1 MPELSNFLPD
11 PAMLWLR
18 RFAAC
23 RREVLEFRLEQEM
36 SSSLAK
42 AVTCYL
48 DGQGHGTDG
57 LFTTAFDSMNIIRLS
72 EKTPPNGM
80 VYKPSLCITLQGA
93 KEVEFGDAIF
103 EYGSMAFLLV
113 SIEIPA
119 LGRVTEASQECPY
132 VGITIDLDAGI
143 LREVMAEL
151 TQPPLPSNDQGIGV
165 FVADLSEDLSDC
177 VRRLIRLLDNP
188 AAPPILWPAI
198 MREICFWLL
207 TGPHAGEVCK
217 LVLPDSHMQRVA
229 EAVHLLRANF
239 AKPVRIERL
248 AAVARMSL
256 SSFHQHFKMLTS
268 MTPLQYQ
275 KQLRLLEARR
285 LMVSE
290 GFNVSH
296 AAFEVGYE
304 SASQFSRD
312 YVRSFGTAP
321 KRDVMELTSLSADPC

>member
-1 MPELSNFLPD
+1 MPELPNFLPD
-11 PAMLWLR
+11 PAMVWLR
-18 RFAAC
+18 PCAGC
-23 RREVLEFRLEQEM
+23 RLEPLEFGPEQGM
-36 SSSLAK
+36 SSSLVR

-48 DGQGHGTDG
+48 DAQGCGANGLCTTSFDG
-57 LFTTAFDSMNIIRLS
+57 LNIIRLS
-72 EKTPPNGM
+72 EKTPPSGM

-93 KEVEFGDAIF
+93 KAVEFGDAIF
-103 EYGSMAFLLV
+103 EYGAMAFLLV

-119 LGRVTEASQECPY
+119 LGRVTEASPECPY
-132 VGITIDLDAGI
+132 IGITLDLDAGI
-143 LREVMAEL
+143 LREVMSEL
-151 TQPPLPSNDQGIGV
+151 AQPPVPSNDQGIGV
-165 FVADLSEDLSDC
+165 FVADLSEDLADC
-177 VRRLIRLLDNP
+177 IRRLIRLLDNP
-188 AAPPILWPAI
+188 AALPILWPAI

-229 EAVHLLRANF
+229 EAIHLLRANF
-239 AKPVRIERL
+239 TKPVRIEHL

-290 GFNVSH
+290 DVNVSH

-304 SASQFSRD
+304 SPSQFSRD
-312 YVRSFGTAP
+312 YVRRFGTAP
-321 KRDVMELTSLSADPC
+321 KRDVMELRSFII

>member
-1 MPELSNFLPD
+1 
-11 PAMLWLR
+11 
-18 RFAAC
+18 
-23 RREVLEFRLEQEM
+23 M
-36 SSSLAK
+36 SSSLAR

-48 DGQGHGTDG
+48 DGRGCGTDG
-57 LFTTAFDSMNIIRLS
+57 LFTTSFDGLNIIRLS
-72 EKTPPNGM
+72 GKTSPNGM

-103 EYGSMAFLLV
+103 AYGAMGFLLV
-113 SIEIPA
+113 SVEMPA
-119 LGRVTEASQECPY
+119 LSRVTQASHACPY
-132 VGITIDLDAGI
+132 IGITLDLDAGI
-143 LREVMAEL
+143 LREVMTQL

-165 FVADLSEDLSDC
+165 FVAELSEDLADC
-177 VRRLIRLLDNP
+177 VRRLIRLFDNP
-188 AAPPILWPAI
+188 MAPPVLWPAI

-217 LVLPDSHMQRVA
+217 LVLPDSHLQRVA
-229 EAVHLLRANF
+229 EAIHLLRANF
-239 AKPVRIERL
+239 TKPVRIEHL

-256 SSFHQHFKMLTS
+256 SSFHQHFKTLTS

-290 GFNVSH
+290 DVNVSH

-312 YVRSFGTAP
+312 YVRRFGIAP
-321 KRDVMELTSLSADPC
+321 KRDVMELRSFII